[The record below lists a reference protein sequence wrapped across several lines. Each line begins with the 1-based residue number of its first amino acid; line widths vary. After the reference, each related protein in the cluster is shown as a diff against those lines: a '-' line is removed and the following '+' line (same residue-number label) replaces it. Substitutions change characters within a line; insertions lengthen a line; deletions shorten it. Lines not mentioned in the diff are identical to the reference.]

1 MNLTE
6 TQRQLFLAISLR
18 LSTAVIAE
26 RIKTE
31 KRIPKKQRLYK
42 HSDKIAA

>member
-26 RIKTE
+26 RVKTG
-31 KRIPKKQRLYK
+31 KQLPKKPRLYK